1 MARAKKLKSGKK
13 GKGKNGAKWKHG
25 FVPKTLPL
33 GS

>member
-1 MARAKKLKSGKK
+1 MVRGKKQKVSKK
-13 GKGKNGAKWKHG
+13 GKGKNGAKWGHN